1 MKRLSL
7 RPLPS
12 LLAVLTLTLYT
23 RPAAALSCDDIMNMV
38 NMNVPA
44 DVVAT
49 TMKASGDSYAPDV
62 IDCLKRGGAPAEVL
76 AQAQR
81 QAAVTE
87 TARPVSKP
95 TTTTTPTNPS
105 TMSTDEDLGS
115 RRITRTPTGKTDV
128 DLSEGPSTSGAP
140 AEIEDAINEYQ
151 AKKYLAS
158 SLRLYQALESGNYPQ
173 AAADIYYYLGRN
185 LEALGMY
192 HSAQFHYAVVAK
204 DYVDSQYFEYTLPR
218 LVAIAEYTG
227 DDTELAGLV
236 SRGTVSPDRAPRQ
249 ARDMLYFLDGVARF
263 KKEDLSGARA
273 AFSQV
278 DANTVLGLKAKYF
291 EGVINNQQG
300 KLKSAVRAFRDIGR
314 AQVDPRT
321 EFEAQELRRLRDLA
335 ILNEARVYYGIED
348 YKNASAHYELVPRD
362 SQYWGVSVF
371 EHAWANFLLNDL
383 NKTLGLLLT
392 ARSPFFRRDMYEPEA
407 TILRALT
414 YFNLC
419 EYKEVE
425 RLLIAFEDQHRPQY
439 DEMLAFVE
447 AYSSKEGRKVADE
460 AWDTY
465 FGREKRD
472 TVLPK
477 ALFNRILQNQDLV
490 GVVRH
495 LKVMEDE
502 RVVIDAQKD
511 LWRNTMAPYLK
522 QNLDADTQ
530 RLKRRAGLL
539 LLSEMANQAN
549 YLSDKLTQS
558 EIIRFE
564 VVDAQRV
571 DYSYKASNVSL
582 TDSGANMDLDFAT
595 AVDFIYWP
603 FNGEYWADELGYY
616 QYTEA
621 SSCK

>member
-87 TARPVSKP
+87 TARPVSQP

-105 TMSTDEDLGS
+105 TMSTDDDLGS

-273 AFSQV
+273 SFSQV

-321 EFEAQELRRLRDLA
+321 EYEAQELRRLRDLA

>member
-105 TMSTDEDLGS
+105 TMSTDDDLGS
-115 RRITRTPTGKTDV
+115 RRITRTPTGKNDV

-273 AFSQV
+273 SFSQV

-321 EFEAQELRRLRDLA
+321 EYEAQELRRLRDLA

-407 TILRALT
+407 AILRALT

>member
-62 IDCLKRGGAPAEVL
+62 IDCMKRGGAPAEVL

-105 TMSTDEDLGS
+105 TMSTDDDLGS

-273 AFSQV
+273 SFSQV

-321 EFEAQELRRLRDLA
+321 EYEAQELRRLRDLA

-522 QNLDADTQ
+522 QNLDADTL